1 MTEVELFAGWTRYMH
16 RNDITADL
24 PTVKGYADEA
34 ITGRLM
40 FSVVDL
46 DDILANHPR
55 MHLHAGLMYLHELAQ
70 DDPGLGRE
78 AQRFETA
85 AASYS
90 MRRSLTDNPAPVVME
105 AI

>member
-1 MTEVELFAGWTRYMH
+1 MTEAELFASWTRYMH

-24 PTVKGYADEA
+24 PTVRTYADEA
-34 ITGRLM
+34 IAGRLL
-40 FSVVDL
+40 FNTIDL

-70 DDPGLGRE
+70 DDPGLSRE
-78 AQRFETA
+78 AQTFENA

-90 MRRSLTDNPAPVVME
+90 MRRSLTDNPSPVKME
-105 AI
+105 AS